1 MIFKCQFVRVLQELK
16 CGRTA
21 LHIAAERSK
30 KAVWTA
36 ILSDPDC
43 SRKVDLS
50 LETYSGFTAYQ
61 LALYGDRSLASEL
74 SKKGYASPL
83 PVDDDSSDSDD
94 DMVGSI
100 LSVSCVPW
108 TVVGISTRFELKIQ
122 LTLISRLI
130 KMGSITIIAS
140 SCFSHSV
147 TLWANSIAVNSAFCE
162 FTKLFLIALSKT
174 GFSGAY
180 F

>member
-1 MIFKCQFVRVLQELK
+1 VSICACLQELK

-30 KAVWTA
+30 KAVWNA

-100 LSVSCVPW
+100 LFYLFHAFRDSSS
-108 TVVGISTRFELKIQ
+108 GFSELKIQ
-122 LTLISRLI
+122 LTFISRLI
-130 KMGSITIIAS
+130 KEGSITIIAS
-140 SCFSHSV
+140 WCFSHSV
-147 TLWANSIAVNSAFCE
+147 TPYEPIQFE
-162 FTKLFLIALSKT
+162 
-174 GFSGAY
+174 
-180 F
+180 